1 MAFFREDNGLLF
13 SVTFGR
19 GGQYGWTLR
28 YKGGGRRV
36 NPQTLAAIDAFDKCL
51 AVVGIYGTSVITTE
65 DMTPDEEAMAFFEGF
80 LKEGY
85 PPEKAEK
92 KAVEWL
98 FVMNSFMNG
107 DEK

>member
-1 MAFFREDNGLLF
+1 MAL
-13 SVTFGR
+13 
-19 GGQYGWTLR
+19 
-28 YKGGGRRV
+28 
-36 NPQTLAAIDAFDKCL
+36 
-51 AVVGIYGTSVITTE
+51 
-65 DMTPDEEAMAFFEGF
+65 FEGF

-85 PPEKAEK
+85 PPALAEK

>member
-1 MAFFREDNGLLF
+1 MAEREDI
-13 SVTFGR
+13 R
-19 GGQYGWTLR
+19 DR
-28 YKGGGRRV
+28 ARRV
-36 NPQTLAAIDAFDKCL
+36 NSQALAAIDAFDKCL
-51 AVVGIYGTSVITTE
+51 AAAGIYGPSVITTE
-65 DMTPDEEAMAFFEGF
+65 DMTPDEEEMALFEGF

-85 PPEKAEK
+85 PPALAEK